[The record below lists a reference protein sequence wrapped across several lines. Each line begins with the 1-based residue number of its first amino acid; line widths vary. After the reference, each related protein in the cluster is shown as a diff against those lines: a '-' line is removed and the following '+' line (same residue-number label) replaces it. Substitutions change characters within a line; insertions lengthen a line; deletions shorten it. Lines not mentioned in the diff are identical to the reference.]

1 MDIIEAFAT
10 KNKCY
15 QAGAPLHPRGLMLHS
30 IGCPQ
35 PNAAVLARYFD
46 QYQPGGQSVCVHGFI
61 QRDGT
66 YYQTLPYNMR
76 AWHCG
81 GAANATHIGI
91 EMTEPASIVYTG
103 GASWRGPTRAQS
115 STRASATTSWAGTSK
130 ETTT

>member
-15 QAGAPLHPRGLMLHS
+15 QAGAPLHPRGLMLH
-30 IGCPQ
+30 
-35 PNAAVLARYFD
+35 
-46 QYQPGGQSVCVHGFI
+46 
-61 QRDGT
+61 
-66 YYQTLPYNMR
+66 
-76 AWHCG
+76 
-81 GAANATHIGI
+81 
-91 EMTEPASIVYTG
+91 SIVYTG